1 MNIAELEK
9 LRVPELLSPIPETPI
24 YWKEESYKDVFFL
37 EKKQN
42 SNIPSQFAP
51 MPTVSAFEEVEN
63 LTSEGK
69 KILFLEDDLH
79 ISDSDEETSESK
91 ELEQLQV
98 FQERLDKIFARMEHL
113 LNKESKQYKADV
125 IKKQKLSNYLY
136 VPIMFVK

>member
-24 YWKEESYKDVFFL
+24 YWKEEEESYNDVFFL

-42 SNIPSQFAP
+42 SNIPSQFSP

-69 KILFLEDDLH
+69 KIVFLEDDLR
-79 ISDSDEETSESK
+79 ISDSDEETSKSK

-98 FQERLDKIFARMEHL
+98 FQERLDKILARMEYL
-113 LNKESKQYKADV
+113 VNKESKQYKADV
-125 IKKQKLSNYLY
+125 IKKTKT
-136 VPIMFVK
+136 I

>member
-24 YWKEESYKDVFFL
+24 YWKEEEESYKDVFFL

-42 SNIPSQFAP
+42 SNIPSQFSP

-69 KILFLEDDLH
+69 KIVFLEDDLR

-113 LNKESKQYKADV
+113 VNKESKQYKADV
-125 IKKQKLSNYLY
+125 IKKTKT
-136 VPIMFVK
+136 I